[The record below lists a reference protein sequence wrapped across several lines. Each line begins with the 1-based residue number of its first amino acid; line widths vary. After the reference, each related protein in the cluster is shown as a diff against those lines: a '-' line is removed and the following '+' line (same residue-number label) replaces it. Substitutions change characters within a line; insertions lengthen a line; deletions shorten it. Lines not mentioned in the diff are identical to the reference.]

1 MTADLDRAAIQQAE
15 FRVGPE
21 ERALHAEGSATLTYG
36 APFRLVVEAKAKQA
50 NLDALL
56 RGKGEDVV
64 PPARALGLLA
74 DAFSPALS
82 GAGPIEIEARLT
94 ASDVILGGETLPDVS
109 GSARSQPG
117 APFDISFNLGLPGR
131 SRLKGM
137 GKLKTGAAARF
148 DGTID
153 FRAEDLALLGGWSSP
168 GAPEFAERVAGF
180 GQAFANR
187 SASVAGRVEASATG
201 FSGHD
206 LTIGLDRSKLT
217 GLISFTRPAAAKAGR
232 LDMDLSSDSLDVD
245 ALPDGSASAAL
256 IGGLDLSLSL
266 KAKALHVNRLND
278 TEIDSGSLA
287 LKVVKSG
294 PNISLDR
301 LNVTDFGGAD
311 LDAEGAIGRD
321 GLSLSGRLRADRL
334 HDFAALVS
342 RLAPGDWSRTLAK
355 RADLLSPA
363 MLTFDAHGSPV
374 AGGVPVL
381 RSLEAKATIG
391 QTQAAIGLEPD
402 SRRRTSASDRQS
414 RFARY
419 ERPLAPA
426 WRRGGRRERSR
437 PHHASGFRRL
447 GPRV

>member
-1 MTADLDRAAIQQAE
+1 
-15 FRVGPE
+15 
-21 ERALHAEGSATLTYG
+21 
-36 APFRLVVEAKAKQA
+36 
-50 NLDALL
+50 
-56 RGKGEDVV
+56 
-64 PPARALGLLA
+64 
-74 DAFSPALS
+74 
-82 GAGPIEIEARLT
+82 
-94 ASDVILGGETLPDVS
+94 
-109 GSARSQPG
+109 
-117 APFDISFNLGLPGR
+117 
-131 SRLKGM
+131 
-137 GKLKTGAAARF
+137 
-148 DGTID
+148 
-153 FRAEDLALLGGWSSP
+153 
-168 GAPEFAERVAGF
+168 
-180 GQAFANR
+180 
-187 SASVAGRVEASATG
+187 
-201 FSGHD
+201 
-206 LTIGLDRSKLT
+206 
-217 GLISFTRPAAAKAGR
+217 
-232 LDMDLSSDSLDVD
+232 MDLSSNSLDVD

-402 SRRRTSASDRQS
+402 SGGGHQLLTVNLDSPDTSALLRQLGVGAGGAS
-414 RFARY
+414 GRGRITLRASGAWARGYDVEAMGAFAGTDVSAQGRILPAA
-419 ERPLAPA
+419 EGDDARLFGSVKLKSQNLSPLLTTLGLAPEGGA
-426 WRRGGRRERSR
+426 IGPVEASSDLTLRGERWTASRAAATVAGVKASGNLAYEPAVKVEDPSPASSGAARNGGCDRRSR
-437 PHHASGFRRL
+437 GNRL
-447 GPRV
+447 